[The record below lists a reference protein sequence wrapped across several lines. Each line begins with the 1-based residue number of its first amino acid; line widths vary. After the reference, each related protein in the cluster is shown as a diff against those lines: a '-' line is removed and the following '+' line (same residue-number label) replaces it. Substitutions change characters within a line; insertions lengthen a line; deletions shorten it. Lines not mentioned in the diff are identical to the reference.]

1 MTTDVEKRL
10 SYVGRHSTYTM
21 ARFLSKEE
29 EKTIISAVKEAE
41 TATSGEVRVHIEDRC
56 KEDDPITRAKE
67 VFAELGMHET
77 ELHNGVILYV
87 ATKDHKLAVWGDN
100 GIHEKVGQE
109 FWDEEI
115 KLMQKYF
122 QADDY
127 ESGIRDAVLMIGQ
140 KLKEFFPYQKDDVN
154 ELSDDIS
161 YGEKDD
167 A

>member
-1 MTTDVEKRL
+1 
-10 SYVGRHSTYTM
+10 M

-29 EKTIISAVKEAE
+29 EQTVISAIKEAE
-41 TATSGEVRVHIEDRC
+41 NATSGEVRVHIEGKC
-56 KEDDPITRAKE
+56 KPDDSMVRAKE
-67 VFAELGMHET
+67 VFAELKMHET
-77 ELHNGVILYV
+77 ELKNGVIIYI
-87 ATKDHKLAVWGDN
+87 ATRDQKLAIWGDQ
-100 GIHEKVGQE
+100 GIHEKVGQD

-127 ESGIRDAVLMIGQ
+127 ESGIKDAVLMVGQ

-161 YGEKDD
+161 YGENND

>member
-1 MTTDVEKRL
+1 MV
-10 SYVGRHSTYTM
+10 VGRPSIVVIM
-21 ARFLSKEE
+21 AKFLSKEE

-41 TATSGEVRVHIEDRC
+41 INTSGEVRVHLEPRC
-56 KEDDPITRAKE
+56 KAEDPITRAIE

-77 ELHNGVILYV
+77 EQKNGVIIYI
-87 ATKDHKLAVWGDN
+87 ATKDHKMAIWGDE
-100 GIHEKVGQE
+100 GIHSKVGQQ
-109 FWDEEI
+109 FWNEELE
-115 KLMQKYF
+115 LMKKYF

-127 ESGIRDAVLMIGQ
+127 ESGLRDAVIRVGQ

-161 YGEKDD
+161 YGEDKD

>member
-1 MTTDVEKRL
+1 
-10 SYVGRHSTYTM
+10 M

-29 EKTIISAVKEAE
+29 EQTIVSAIKEAE
-41 TATSGEVRVHIEDRC
+41 NATSGEVRVHIEDRC
-56 KEDDPITRAKE
+56 KAEDSITRAKE

-77 ELHNGVILYV
+77 ELQNGVIIYI
-87 ATKDHKLAVWGDN
+87 ATKDHKLAIWGDK
-100 GIHEKVGQE
+100 GIHEKVGQD
-109 FWDEEI
+109 FWEEEI

-127 ESGIRDAVLMIGQ
+127 ESGIRDAVLLVGQ
-140 KLKEFFPYQKDDVN
+140 KLKEFFPYQKDDIN

-161 YGEKDD
+161 YGGKDD